1 MSYKNKNVMAI
12 GAHPDDI
19 EFGCSGTLSNH
30 IDVGDNVIMVVMTN
44 TESVDGVTG
53 EILRTKEEN
62 QQESISSS
70 TVIGCKI
77 EFLPFKDLHVPFSF
91 EGVSKLETLI
101 KKYDTDTIY
110 THWAGDANQ
119 DHIAT
124 FKTTMASGRY
134 VPNVF
139 CYEQIPIPRVSENS
153 MNQNYYVDI
162 TKSFDK
168 KIEAS
173 LCHQSQ
179 IVKYKSHGFDVPEN
193 LKTLAKFRGIQAN
206 CKYAEA
212 FQVIKMVGGRNE
224 YRI

>member
-1 MSYKNKNVMAI
+1 MSYRRRNVMAI

-62 QQESISSS
+62 QEEARCSAK
-70 TVIGCKI
+70 VIGCDI
-77 EFLPFKDLHVPFSF
+77 EFLSFKDLHVPFSF
-91 EGVSKLETLI
+91 ESVSQLEYLI
-101 KKYDTDTIY
+101 KKHDIDTIY

-124 FKTTMASGRY
+124 FKTTMAAGRY

-153 MNQNYYVDI
+153 INPNYYVDV
-162 TKSFDK
+162 TKSFDN

-173 LCHQSQ
+173 SCHKSQ
-179 IVKYKSHGFDVPEN
+179 IKKYKSHGFDVPKN
-193 LKTLAKFRGIQAN
+193 LKTLAEFRGIQAN
-206 CKYAEA
+206 CEYAEA
-212 FQVIKMVGGRNE
+212 FQVIKMVGGKNE

>member
-1 MSYKNKNVMAI
+1 MSYKIRNVMAI

-19 EFGCSGTLSNH
+19 EFGCSGTLCNH
-30 IDVGDNVIMVVMTN
+30 VNSGDSVVMVVMTN

-53 EILRTKEEN
+53 KMLRTKEEN
-62 QQESISSS
+62 QEESKCSAK
-70 TVIGCKI
+70 VIGCKV

-91 EGVSKLETLI
+91 ESVSKLESLI
-101 KKYDTDTIY
+101 KKHDIDTIY

-124 FKTTMASGRY
+124 FKTTMAAARY

-139 CYEQIPIPRVSENS
+139 CYEQIPISRVSENS
-153 MNQNYYVDI
+153 INPNYYVDI
-162 TKSFDK
+162 TKTFDK
-168 KIEAS
+168 KIETS
-173 LCHQSQ
+173 FCHKSQ
-179 IVKYKSHGFDVPEN
+179 MKKYKSHGFDVPKN

-206 CKYAEA
+206 CEYAEA
-212 FQVIKMVGGRNE
+212 FQVIKMVGGNHD

>member
-1 MSYKNKNVMAI
+1 MRKIRNVMAV

-19 EFGCSGTLSNH
+19 EFGCSGTLCNH
-30 IDVGDNVIMVVMTN
+30 IDVGDNVVMVIMTN

-53 EILRTKEEN
+53 DVLRTKKEN
-62 QQESISSS
+62 QEEAISSS
-70 TVIGCKI
+70 KVIDCNI

-91 EGVSKLETLI
+91 ESVSKLETLI
-101 KKYDTDTIY
+101 KKYDIDTIY

-124 FKTTMASGRY
+124 FKTTMAAARY

-153 MNQNYYVDI
+153 INPNYYVDI
-162 TKSFDK
+162 SKTFDR
-168 KIEAS
+168 KIKAS
-173 LCHQSQ
+173 SCHKSQ
-179 IVKYKSHGFDVPEN
+179 ITKYKSHGFDVPKN
-193 LKTLAKFRGIQAN
+193 LETIAKFRGIQAN
-206 CKYAEA
+206 CEYAEA
-212 FQVIKMVGGRNE
+212 FQVIKMIGGRNE

>member
-19 EFGCSGTLSNH
+19 EFGCSGTLCNH
-30 IDVGDNVIMVVMTN
+30 VGGGDDVVIVVMTN
-44 TESVDGVTG
+44 TESVNGVTG
-53 EILRTKEEN
+53 NVLRTKEEN
-62 QQESISSS
+62 QEESISSS
-70 TVIGCKI
+70 KVIGCKI

-91 EGVSKLETLI
+91 ESVSKLETLI
-101 KKYDTDTIY
+101 KKYDIDTIY

-124 FKTTMASGRY
+124 FKTTMAATRY

-153 MNQNYYVDI
+153 INPNYYVDI

-193 LKTLAKFRGIQAN
+193 LKTLARFRGIQAN
-206 CKYAEA
+206 CEYAEA
-212 FQVIKMVGGRNE
+212 FQVIKMIKMEIQNG
-224 YRI
+224 

>member
-1 MSYKNKNVMAI
+1 MYRTRKVMAI
-12 GAHPDDI
+12 GAHPDDV

-30 IDVGDNVIMVVMTN
+30 IKNDDYVVMVVMTN

-53 EILRTKEEN
+53 KVLRTRVEN
-62 QQESISSS
+62 ESEARNAAE
-70 TVIGCKI
+70 VIGCEI
-77 EFLPFKDLHVPFSF
+77 EFLSFKDLHVPFDFNS
-91 EGVSKLETLI
+91 VSKLEGLI
-101 KKYDTDTIY
+101 KKHDIDTIY

-124 FKTTMASGRY
+124 FKTTMAAARY

-153 MNQNYYVDI
+153 INPTYYVDI
-162 TKSFDK
+162 SKTFEK
-168 KIEAS
+168 KITAS
-173 LCHQSQ
+173 ECHKSQ
-179 IVKYKSHGFDVPEN
+179 INKYKSHGFNVTDN
-193 LKTLAKFRGIQAN
+193 LETIAKFRGIQAN

-212 FQVIKMVGGRNE
+212 FQVIKMIGGTNE

>member
-1 MSYKNKNVMAI
+1 MSYRRRNVMAI

-30 IDVGDNVIMVVMTN
+30 IDVGDNVVMVIMTN

-62 QQESISSS
+62 QEEARCSAK
-70 TVIGCKI
+70 VIGCDI
-77 EFLPFKDLHVPFSF
+77 EFLSFKDLHVPFRF
-91 EGVSKLETLI
+91 DCVSKLETLI

-110 THWAGDANQ
+110 THWTGDANQ
-119 DHIAT
+119 DHIST
-124 FKTTMASGRY
+124 FKTTMAAARY

-153 MNQNYYVDI
+153 ISPNYYVDV
-162 TKSFDK
+162 TKSFDN

-173 LCHQSQ
+173 SCHKSQ
-179 IVKYKSHGFDVPEN
+179 IKKYRSH
-193 LKTLAKFRGIQAN
+193 
-206 CKYAEA
+206 
-212 FQVIKMVGGRNE
+212 
-224 YRI
+224 

>member
-1 MSYKNKNVMAI
+1 MYRARKIMAI
-12 GAHPDDI
+12 GAHPDDV
-19 EFGCSGTLSNH
+19 EFGCSGALCNH
-30 IDVGDNVIMVVMTN
+30 INNTDYVVMVVMTN
-44 TESVDGVTG
+44 TKSLDGVTG
-53 EILRTKEEN
+53 EILRTKDEN
-62 QQESISSS
+62 QEEARCAAK
-70 TVIGCKI
+70 VIGCDI

-91 EGVSKLETLI
+91 ESVSKLEGLI
-101 KKYDTDTIY
+101 KKYNIDTVY

-124 FKTTMASGRY
+124 FKTTMAASRY

-153 MNQNYYVDI
+153 INPNYYVDI

-173 LCHQSQ
+173 SCHKSQ
-179 IVKYKSHGFDVPEN
+179 IKKYMNHGFDVPKN
-193 LKTLAKFRGIQAN
+193 LKTLAEFRGIQAN
-206 CKYAEA
+206 CEYAEA
-212 FQVIKMVGGRNE
+212 FQVIKMVGGKNE